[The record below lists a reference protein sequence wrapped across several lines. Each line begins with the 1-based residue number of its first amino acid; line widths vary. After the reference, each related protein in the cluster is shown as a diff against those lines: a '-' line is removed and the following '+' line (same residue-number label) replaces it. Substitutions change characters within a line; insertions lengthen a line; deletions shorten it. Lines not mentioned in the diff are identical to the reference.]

1 MANAFAQGAKTAAKV
16 GAQAA
21 VKTGSKLITKV
32 GRPVTNA
39 FVKGGKVAL
48 QSAKKGVGTLGRT
61 AGEASRGL
69 ASRITLT
76 ALKDTGR
83 AASKALIAK
92 AKKVL
97 TSSSFYI
104 MLLIEGAG
112 ATMRHLEE
120 GNLRKEILLELRSEL
135 DFLEEEGILE
145 ENTTVDQ
152 QRA

>member
-16 GAQAA
+16 GAQA
-21 VKTGSKLITKV
+21 GSKLITKV
-32 GRPVTNA
+32 GSPVTNSL
-39 FVKGGKVAL
+39 VKGGKVAL
-48 QSAKKGVGTLGRT
+48 QSVKKGGQLVGTLGRT